1 MSAGSLLV
9 DGAIVGSVT
18 ASLVVSYLSLYL
30 A

>member
-9 DGAIVGSVT
+9 DGAIAGQVT